1 MQKIDNIE
9 IKNFKSIRHQK
20 IEGCKRI
27 NVFIGY
33 PNVGKSNILEA
44 LSLFSIDRPDANF
57 DSFVRTGRLTTLYFN
72 GNINDNIEIRINN
85 ENTIFGSL
93 MESNKIIFSWLLED
107 DKISGSSSK
116 NYGILNFV
124 KSEDKK
130 EVSNWDS
137 IFTRQLRSPDFYKE
151 LGQGFLSPIKKYQF
165 ESNAIFSSGKYDSLS
180 VPNGENIFDIIDTQ
194 PELKKEVAGL
204 FEIYDLKLLYNSTDK
219 EFNILKFLSGN
230 TIFTIPFKLVAD
242 TLRHLIF
249 YKAAIA
255 SNEDSILLIEE
266 PESHMFPP
274 YISKFTSDIVHDE
287 NHNQFFLTTHSPF
300 VLNDLMDNLKSDEL
314 AIYIVSYK
322 KETGET
328 LIHRMNEEDMH
339 EAYQFGYDFFMNIDQ
354 FISQEQHD

>member
-20 IEGCKRI
+20 IEGCKRV

-57 DSFVRTGRLTTLYFN
+57 DSFVRTGRITTLYFN

-107 DKISGSSSK
+107 EKISGSSPK
-116 NYGILNFV
+116 NYAILDFV

-137 IFTRQLRSPDFYKE
+137 IFRRHPRSPGFYKE
-151 LGQGFLSPIKKYQF
+151 LGKGFLSPIKKYQF
-165 ESNAIFSSGKYDSLS
+165 ESNTIFASVKYDSLS

-194 PELKKEVAGL
+194 PELKKEVSGL

-230 TIFTIPFKLVAD
+230 TIFTIPFTLVAD

-255 SNEDSILLIEE
+255 SNKDSVLLFEE
-266 PESHMFPP
+266 PEAHMFPP
-274 YISKFTSDIVHDE
+274 YISKFTGSVWESDS
-287 NHNQFFLTTHSPF
+287 NQYFITTHSPY
-300 VLNDLMDNLKSDEL
+300 VLNDFLENCREELNIYVVNYLDGETKILRLSDENL
-314 AIYIVSYK
+314 DTIYEMGPESVFYNLEKFS
-322 KETGET
+322 
-328 LIHRMNEEDMH
+328 
-339 EAYQFGYDFFMNIDQ
+339 IDENT
-354 FISQEQHD
+354 FHA